1 MSTWLSVDE
10 TWTQPGHCVSSL
22 EKTMTFP
29 NCVLV
34 LRPEASHE
42 AWLAHPEWVGE
53 TSSWLLQFSVRQ
65 PVPIFRTQLRSKT
78 KTKVIQGTVLSHYLL
93 NLVIMNLLF

>member
-1 MSTWLSVDE
+1 MDSAWALCIQS
-10 TWTQPGHCVSSL
+10 

-29 NCVLV
+29 NCVLA

-42 AWLAHPEWVGE
+42 WLAHPGVGGRDI
-53 TSSWLLQFSVRQ
+53 LLVTAVQCAQ

-78 KTKVIQGTVLSHYLL
+78 KPRLSRELY
-93 NLVIMNLLF
+93 LVITF